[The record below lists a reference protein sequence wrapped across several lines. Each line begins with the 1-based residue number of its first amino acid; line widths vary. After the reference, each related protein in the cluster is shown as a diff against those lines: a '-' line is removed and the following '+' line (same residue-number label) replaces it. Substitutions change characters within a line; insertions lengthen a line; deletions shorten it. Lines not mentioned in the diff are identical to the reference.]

1 MNKTLPKF
9 NAFYLKKLK
18 FEHRKIIHYTLL
30 TSVILLQIIAVFI
43 WYNETKNETKLSN
56 ALDEISSANKI
67 INYTNRANIS
77 LIESQENFNNYLKNK
92 DQISFQ
98 KYASSLNNI
107 SNSLDSLRILTDA
120 NLNYKKIFF
129 KKAQTEASLL
139 VLKSSIDSII
149 NKQINKNNENA
160 TDLFNLT
167 RFETQKILDNVKTD
181 SYIKVDTVLKKGLL
195 GRIGDALAGRLNVQK
210 EQINVVVTMKY
221 KDGIVSGSIED
232 QLKNAFNKSNAYYQN
247 EFAKLKKSFFDLRKK
262 DLELIVLNNELL
274 SLSQNIITN
283 YKKSADVVQT
293 NNEQNIVNQYQ
304 SNKTVRNYSILF
316 LIIIMFIVSIIL
328 LSFTHV
334 AFEYEKR
341 LIKAQKQVQQNLIF
355 KNRIMGM
362 ISHEIRSPL
371 NIISMYSRK
380 VRSLIKDKEVK
391 NTFKS
396 IEFTT
401 NSLLLLS
408 NQILEYSKDENQK
421 LHLKNQ
427 NIELKTEISQIVS
440 SMSSLAEVKGNKINL
455 ISNLEEECKIYTDA
469 AKIHQLFYNIIGN
482 ANKFTENG
490 IINIV
495 ITANQLSDY
504 EINLHVEIADNGTG
518 INQNDLKN
526 IFESYYQGTVSNKVN
541 DLGVGL
547 GLNLCKEIIELFE
560 GDIHVQS
567 EEGKGTTV
575 IFNLILSKF

>member
-98 KYASSLNNI
+98 KYTSSLNNI

>member
-221 KDGIVSGSIED
+221 KDGVVSGSIED

-247 EFAKLKKSFFDLRKK
+247 EFAQLKKSFFDLRKK
-262 DLELIVLNNELL
+262 DSELIVLNNELL

-283 YKKSADVVQT
+283 YKKSADIVQT

-504 EINLHVEIADNGTG
+504 EINLHVEIGDNGTG

>member
-67 INYTNRANIS
+67 INYTNLANIS

-98 KYASSLNNI
+98 KYTSSLNNI

>member
-18 FEHRKIIHYTLL
+18 FEHRKVIHYTLL
-30 TSVILLQIIAVFI
+30 TGVILLQIIAVFI
-43 WYNETKNETKLSN
+43 WYNETKNETKLSK

-67 INYTNRANIS
+67 INYTNLANIS

-98 KYASSLNNI
+98 KYASSLNSI
-107 SNSLDSLRILTDA
+107 SNSLDSLRFLTDA

-139 VLKSSIDSII
+139 ILKSSIDSII

-195 GRIGDALAGRLNVQK
+195 GRIGDALAGRLNIQK

-221 KDGIVSGSIED
+221 KDGVVSGSIED

-247 EFAKLKKSFFDLRKK
+247 EFAQLKKTFFDLRKK
-262 DLELIVLNNELL
+262 DSELIVLNNELL
-274 SLSQNIITN
+274 TISQNIITN
-283 YKKSADVVQT
+283 YKKSADIVQT
-293 NNEQNIVNQYQ
+293 NNEQNIVTQYQ
-304 SNKTVRNYSILF
+304 SNKTVRNYAILF

-408 NQILEYSKDENQK
+408 NQILEYSKDEHQK

-427 NIELKTEISQIVS
+427 EIELKTEINQIVS
-440 SMSSLAEVKGNKINL
+440 SMSSLAEVKGNKINV
-455 ISNLEEECKIYTDA
+455 ISNLESDYKIYTDA

-490 IINIV
+490 IINID
-495 ITANQLSDY
+495 IKANQLTDY

-526 IFESYYQGTVSNKVN
+526 IFKSYYQGTISNKVN

>member
-408 NQILEYSKDENQK
+408 NQILEYSKDEHQK

-427 NIELKTEISQIVS
+427 EIELKTEINQIVS
-440 SMSSLAEVKGNKINL
+440 SMSSLAEVKGNKINV
-455 ISNLEEECKIYTDA
+455 ISNLESDYKIYTDA

-495 ITANQLSDY
+495 IKANQLTDY

-526 IFESYYQGTVSNKVN
+526 IFKSYYQGTISNKVN

>member
-18 FEHRKIIHYTLL
+18 FEHRKVIHYTLL
-30 TSVILLQIIAVFI
+30 TGVILLQIIAVFI
-43 WYNETKNETKLSN
+43 WYNETKNETKLSK

-67 INYTNRANIS
+67 INYTNLANIS

-107 SNSLDSLRILTDA
+107 SNSLDSLRFLTDA

-139 VLKSSIDSII
+139 ILKSSIDSII

-195 GRIGDALAGRLNVQK
+195 GRIGDALAGRLNIQK

-221 KDGIVSGSIED
+221 KDGVVSGSIED

-247 EFAKLKKSFFDLRKK
+247 EFAQLKKTFFDLRKK
-262 DLELIVLNNELL
+262 DSELIVLNNELL
-274 SLSQNIITN
+274 TISQNIITN
-283 YKKSADVVQT
+283 YKKSADIVQT
-293 NNEQNIVNQYQ
+293 NNEQNIVTQYQ
-304 SNKTVRNYSILF
+304 SNKTVRNYAILF

-408 NQILEYSKDENQK
+408 NQILEYSKDEHQK

-427 NIELKTEISQIVS
+427 EIELKTEINQIVS
-440 SMSSLAEVKGNKINL
+440 SMSSLAEVKGNKINV
-455 ISNLEEECKIYTDA
+455 ISNLESDYKIYTDA

-495 ITANQLSDY
+495 IKANQLTDY

-526 IFESYYQGTVSNKVN
+526 IFKSYYQGTISNKVN

>member
-221 KDGIVSGSIED
+221 KDGVVSGSIED

-575 IFNLILSKF
+575 TFNLILSKF

>member
-67 INYTNRANIS
+67 INYTNLANIS

-221 KDGIVSGSIED
+221 KDGVVSGSIED

-262 DLELIVLNNELL
+262 DLELILLNNELL

>member
-221 KDGIVSGSIED
+221 KDGVVSGSIED

-247 EFAKLKKSFFDLRKK
+247 EFAQLKKSFFDLRKK
-262 DLELIVLNNELL
+262 DSELIVLNNELL

-283 YKKSADVVQT
+283 YKKSADIVQT

>member
-221 KDGIVSGSIED
+221 KDGVVSGSIED

-262 DLELIVLNNELL
+262 DLELILLNNELL

-575 IFNLILSKF
+575 TFNLILSKF